1 MLNEKYDSSFI
12 IMQVI
17 ELFKGH
23 NDLIQEFIQFLPD
36 EAQNIVKDMPKEY
49 RIKYYDIDDCKLL
62 QLLQLRDSF
71 QKKGID
77 DIEFYC
83 KCRELFSNSN
93 SNVNEPRKR
102 ESSNLQVTFDEKRV
116 DLEIEF

>member
-23 NDLIQEFIQFLPD
+23 DDLIQEFIQFLPD
-36 EAQNIVKDMPKEY
+36 EAQYQAEVMFKQY

-62 QLLQLRDSF
+62 QLKHLSNSYQNNTMN
-71 QKKGID
+71 

-93 SNVNEPRKR
+93 SNVNESRKR
-102 ESSNLQVTFDEKRV
+102 ESSNFQVTFDEKRV